1 VQNALKKELNLSQRE
16 YTKRMKALK
25 DCRTIGEIGQKN
37 PIMEKAI
44 RKVIKEQNLYEGLM
58 RTETMG
64 VTIPENMPLE
74 EVSQDI
80 INYCI
85 RRDVPIVRVIEPK
98 SVPQKPICTN
108 FIIEV

>member
-1 VQNALKKELNLSQRE
+1 
-16 YTKRMKALK
+16 
-25 DCRTIGEIGQKN
+25 
-37 PIMEKAI
+37 MEKAI

-74 EVSQDI
+74 NISEDI

-85 RRDVPIVRVIEPK
+85 RRDIPVVRVLENVTTPK
-98 SVPQKPICTN
+98 KTICTN
-108 FIIEV
+108 FTIEV